1 MDIKIHSI
9 ICTRDKFS
17 CNYDFVGFTLLLMT
31 SLPAGSEEFQI
42 KRENDNK
49 PFFLN
54 SSGRAL
60 SAHRDAKVTQT

>member
-9 ICTRDKFS
+9 ICTRDNLS
-17 CNYDFVGFTLLLMT
+17 CNYDFVSFTLLLMT
-31 SLPAGSEEFQI
+31 SLPTGSEEFQI

-60 SAHRDAKVTQT
+60 PAHRAAK